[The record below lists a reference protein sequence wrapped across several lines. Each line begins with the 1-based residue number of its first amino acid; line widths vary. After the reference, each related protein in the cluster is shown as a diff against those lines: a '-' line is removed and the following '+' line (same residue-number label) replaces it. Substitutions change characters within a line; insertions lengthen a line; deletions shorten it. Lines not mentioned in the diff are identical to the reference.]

1 MITRMVDRAVTLS
14 LTSLLSSISTLG
26 LAANRL
32 SSKEATVTLHKHM
45 LMRRLKKIRSLRQ
58 GQHSYKVQLRRS
70 KEKERRREVSEQMA
84 TKTMM
89 TILRR

>member
-1 MITRMVDRAVTLS
+1 MVDRAAILS

-32 SSKEATVTLHKHM
+32 YSKEATVTLHKRM

-70 KEKERRREVSEQMA
+70 KEKERRQEVSEQMA